1 MTSAPRV
8 FALGFLLSARLA
20 AAATVGPHPGFLW
33 TPVAPFA
40 EYEIRI
46 TAGDGSE
53 VVTDKIAQVAR
64 YVSATAL
71 APGSYE
77 LSVES
82 GDRSVVR
89 QPFEV
94 AAAQQ
99 EIVIR
104 AGAGLEDVRAAL
116 VQAREQPFTRIVF
129 EKGTYRF
136 DPGDGGTFLEI
147 TGTRNLIVDGGGS
160 KFLLGSIARVARIR
174 DSQHVTLV
182 NFTVDYEVPLHTAA
196 RVETVGPD
204 GVLELSLLPGSAAP
218 ESSARFMEEQRGL
231 FYDGT
236 IPRMAE
242 QVPLLVHMDGP
253 WEKTGEARYRLRA
266 KNPPDV
272 RRVRPGMVYLCAPR
286 YEAQGFEV
294 YACEDITLADIT
306 TFYLPGIGVSS
317 VFAEDLKLIRVRM
330 LRSEDRLLAV
340 QNGGTNLHNA
350 RVGPWVEQCRFENT
364 GDDCNHLNALVF
376 SPVRQPDARSFEISH
391 RLPGIH
397 GRMDDLGVKPGDRL
411 AFFDRPAGRLLT
423 VASVVSAEVSPS
435 GTTSVTVDA
444 DLPDLAVGQWKG
456 FPPLD
461 RTQIY
466 NLSATAGNFVFR
478 DNVFSRGRRTG
489 LLAKGG
495 PGLIESNT
503 FEELGGGGVEIFNAP
518 FEGLQGSG
526 ILIRNNEFRHGGI
539 VHKNAGAAPALWL
552 KIFDGKNPEPLHR
565 DIRFVGNRISDYPSY
580 ALDASDTSG
589 LLIADNVFHA
599 ASDRPGL
606 RDEGIAAIRLRN
618 VHGAELRGNRFLDER
633 YGRPLDLQSC
643 TDVEG
648 ISSVE

>member
-1 MTSAPRV
+1 MKSAPYF
-8 FALGFLLSARLA
+8 FAFGLLFSARLA
-20 AAATVGPHPGFLW
+20 AATISPHPGFQW

-40 EYEIRI
+40 EYEISI
-46 TAGDGSE
+46 TAGDGS
-53 VVTDKIAQVAR
+53 VVAKDKIAQVAR

-77 LSVES
+77 LRVES
-82 GDRSVVR
+82 AEHSVVR
-89 QPFEV
+89 QTFEV
-94 AAAQQ
+94 VPAED

-104 AGAGLEDVRAAL
+104 AGADLDAVHAAL
-116 VQAREQPFTRIVF
+116 ARAREQPFTRIVF

-136 DPGDGGTFLEI
+136 DPGNGGTFLEI
-147 TGTRNLIVDGGGS
+147 AGTSNLIVDGGGA
-160 KFLLGSIARVARIR
+160 KFILGSIARVARIR
-174 DSQHVTLV
+174 DSQHVTLA
-182 NFTVDYEVPLHTAA
+182 NFTVDYDVPLHTSA
-196 RVETVGPD
+196 RVEAVGPD
-204 GVLELSLLPGSAAP
+204 GTLELSLMPGCAAP

-253 WEKTGEARYRLRA
+253 WEKTGESRYRLRA

-272 RRVRPGMVYLCAPR
+272 RRVQPGMIYICAPR
-286 YEAQGFEV
+286 YEAQGFEI

-317 VFAEDLKLIRVRM
+317 VFAEDLKLIRLRM
-330 LRSEDRLLAV
+330 LRREDRLLAV

-364 GDDCNHLNALVF
+364 GDDCNHINALVF
-376 SPVRQPDARSFEISH
+376 SPILQPDSRSFEISH

-397 GRMDDLGVKPGDRL
+397 GRMDDLGIKPGDQL
-411 AFFDRPAGRLLT
+411 AFFDRPTGHLLL
-423 VASVVSAEVSPS
+423 VAAAVSAELSPA
-435 GTTSVTVDA
+435 GTTLVTVDA
-444 DLPDLAVGQWKG
+444 DLPDLAAGQWKG

-478 DNVFSRGRRTG
+478 SNVFSRGRRTG

-495 PGLIESNT
+495 PGLVERNT

-518 FEGLQGSG
+518 FEGLHGHD

-539 VHKNAGAAPALWL
+539 VHKNSGAAPALWL
-552 KIFDGKNPEPLHR
+552 KIFDGKNPQPLHR
-565 DIRFVGNRISDYPSY
+565 NIHFVGNRISDYPSL
-580 ALDASDTSG
+580 AIDAQDTSG
-589 LLIADNVFHA
+589 LTIADNIFA
-599 ASDRPGL
+599 APSARTGL
-606 RDEGIAAIRLRN
+606 RDEDIAAIRLRN
-618 VHGAELRGNRFLDER
+618 VHGAGLRGNQFLDDR
-633 YGRPLDLQSC
+633 YARPLDMKGC
-643 TDVEG
+643 TDVEQVP
-648 ISSVE
+648 SAD